1 MTTKAITF
9 AALLGLAAGPLL
21 AQTMVED
28 TDGSGGYS
36 IEELTAAYPDLTA
49 EGFAE
54 IDADGD
60 GEVSEDELAAARDA
74 GLLGE

>member
-9 AALLGLAAGPLL
+9 AALIGLAAGPVL

-36 IEELTAAYPDLTA
+36 MEELAVAYPDLSA

-54 IDADGD
+54 IDIDGS
-60 GEVSEDELAAARDA
+60 GEVSADELTAAIEA
-74 GLLGE
+74 GVIAE